1 MSVIPLTLSISLCLV
16 FTFVVF
22 FLREQARRP
31 FSGAEREALLPLADE
46 TSRLESARRRPDRS
60 DPLNAG

>member
-31 FSGAEREALLPLADE
+31 FSSAEREALLPIAAE
-46 TSRLESARRRPDRS
+46 TPRLESSRRRPDHS